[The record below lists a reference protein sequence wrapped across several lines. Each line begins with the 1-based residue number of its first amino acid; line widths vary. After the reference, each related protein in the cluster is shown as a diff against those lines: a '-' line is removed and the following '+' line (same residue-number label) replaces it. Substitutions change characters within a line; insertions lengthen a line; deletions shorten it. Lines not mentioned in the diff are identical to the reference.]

1 MNRVES
7 REELFWMSQHRIR
20 FENHTTNSEKAM
32 TMDHRIIAVREDTVE
47 PATVQVCIEDT
58 VTLTLN
64 GRPVTTLKITP
75 SDMESFA
82 VGFLIC
88 EGLVPDLSCITAV
101 DIDPPLISV
110 TADTNSC
117 SEESPS
123 LEVRSAGIGI
133 RHTKGIT
140 GLPLGE
146 GISIGKSVLFEGTRQ
161 VHETASVWRSTGGT
175 HCTILLDAQG
185 QIRSAAE
192 DIGRHSSVDKAVGK
206 AFLSGVNPEECF
218 MVCTGRLPADMVA
231 KAYRGGISI
240 VVSNNAPF
248 SSGIALAER
257 MHMTLV
263 GFARPPRM
271 SIYTHPERI
280 RL

>member
-1 MNRVES
+1 
-7 REELFWMSQHRIR
+7 
-20 FENHTTNSEKAM
+20 M
-32 TMDHRIIAVREDTVE
+32 TVDHRIIAVREDTVE

-58 VTLTLN
+58 VTLLLN
-64 GRPVTTLKITP
+64 EKPITTLKITP
-75 SDMESFA
+75 SDLESFA

-88 EGLVPDLSCITAV
+88 EGLVPDPSCIAAV
-101 DIDPPLISV
+101 AIDPPLISV
-110 TADTNSC
+110 TADTGSC
-117 SEESPS
+117 SEQDHS

-133 RHTKGIT
+133 RHIKGIA
-140 GLPLGE
+140 GPPLGD
-146 GISIGKSVLFEGTRQ
+146 GISIDKSVLFEGTRQ
-161 VHETASVWRSTGGT
+161 IHETASVWRSTGGT
-175 HCTILLDAQG
+175 HCTILVNAQG
-185 QIRSAAE
+185 EIRSAAE

-206 AFLSGVNPEECF
+206 AILSGLDPADCF

-231 KAYRGGISI
+231 KAYRAGISI

>member
-1 MNRVES
+1 
-7 REELFWMSQHRIR
+7 MSQHRIR
-20 FENHTTNSEKAM
+20 FENHTTNSEKVM

-88 EGLVPDLSCITAV
+88 EGLVPDLSCITSV

>member
-1 MNRVES
+1 
-7 REELFWMSQHRIR
+7 MSKHRIS
-20 FENHTTNSEKAM
+20 ETNQTAKTEKAM
-32 TMDHRIIAVREDTVE
+32 TVDHRIIAVREDTVE
-47 PATVQVCIEDT
+47 PATVQVCIEDM
-58 VTLTLN
+58 VTLMLN

-75 SDMESFA
+75 SDLESFA

-88 EGLVPDLSCITAV
+88 EGLVSDPSCITAV
-101 DIDPPLISV
+101 EIDPPLISV
-110 TADTNSC
+110 TADACSC
-117 SEESPS
+117 SDQAPS

-133 RHTKGIT
+133 RHAQGVC
-140 GLPLGE
+140 GPPLEE
-146 GISIGKSVLFEGTRQ
+146 GIIIDKTTLFKGTRQ

-175 HCTILLDAQG
+175 HCTILVDAQG
-185 QIRSAAE
+185 QICSAAE

-206 AFLSGVNPEECF
+206 AILSGLNPADCF
-218 MVCTGRLPADMVA
+218 MVCTGRLPEDMVA
-231 KAYRGGISI
+231 KAYRAGISL

>member
-1 MNRVES
+1 
-7 REELFWMSQHRIR
+7 MSKHRIS
-20 FENHTTNSEKAM
+20 ETNQTTKTEKAM
-32 TMDHRIIAVREDTVE
+32 TVDHRIIAVREDTVE

-58 VTLTLN
+58 VTLLLN
-64 GRPVTTLKITP
+64 EKPVTTLKITP
-75 SDMESFA
+75 SDLESFA

-88 EGLVPDLSCITAV
+88 EGLVPDPCCITAV
-101 DIDPPLISV
+101 AIDPSLISV
-110 TADTNSC
+110 TADTGSC
-117 SEESPS
+117 SEPDHA

-133 RHTKGIT
+133 RHAKGIA
-140 GLPLGE
+140 GPPLGE
-146 GISIGKSVLFEGTRQ
+146 GISIDKSVLFEGTRQ
-161 VHETASVWRSTGGT
+161 IHETASVWRSTGGT
-175 HCTILLDAQG
+175 HCTILVNAQG
-185 QIRSAAE
+185 EIRSAAE

-206 AFLSGVNPEECF
+206 AILSGINPADCF

-231 KAYRGGISI
+231 KAYRAGISI

>member
-1 MNRVES
+1 
-7 REELFWMSQHRIR
+7 
-20 FENHTTNSEKAM
+20 M
-32 TMDHRIIAVREDTVE
+32 TVDHLIIAVREDTVE
-47 PATVQVCIEDT
+47 QATVQVCIEDT
-58 VTLTLN
+58 VTLALN

-75 SDMESFA
+75 SDLESFA
-82 VGFLIC
+82 IGFLIC
-88 EGLVPDLSCITAV
+88 EGLVPDLCCITAV
-101 DIDPPLISV
+101 TIDPPLISV
-110 TADTNSC
+110 TADTGSC
-117 SEESPS
+117 SEKDHS

-133 RHTKGIT
+133 RHSKGIA
-140 GLPLGE
+140 GPPLGD
-146 GISIGKSVLFEGTRQ
+146 GICIDKSVLFEGTRQ
-161 VHETASVWRSTGGT
+161 IHETASVWRSTGGT
-175 HCTILLDAQG
+175 HCTILVDAQG
-185 QIRSAAE
+185 EIRSAAE

-206 AFLSGVNPEECF
+206 AFLSGINPADCF

-231 KAYRGGISI
+231 KAYRAGISI